1 MSSHNEDTDM
11 TYRAELEGFHGSF
24 ATVAELKAWAE
35 TLIRLYPDLI
45 GKTAK
50 IWKATW
56 VARDGSGASYTGMP
70 TREIVIGA

>member
-1 MSSHNEDTDM
+1 M
-11 TYRAELEGFHGSF
+11 TYQAQIEGFTGHF
-24 ATVAELKAWAE
+24 ATVTELKAWADA
-35 TLIRLYPDLI
+35 LVRRYPDLI

-56 VARDGSGASYTGMP
+56 VAKDGSGASYTGLP